1 MCSVDGSGNGGSVN
15 EAEMEDNGVFCSAST
30 VVCWR
35 RFIGDVGVV
44 VVGVAVLQCV
54 VATTQ
59 WVARVVA

>member
-1 MCSVDGSGNGGSVN
+1 MRQRLKTMGY
-15 EAEMEDNGVFCSAST
+15 FCSAST

-35 RFIGDVGVV
+35 RFVGDMGVV

-59 WVARVVA
+59 WVARVVAWKN